1 VELELALEASLD
13 RAVDVLDHQNAGLM
27 CVFGRYES
35 EYRLEFVQNPIAA
48 GVIDGLGEKLS
59 FLNGECVVFIVRKES
74 DLWVWSGTRDGQRKT
89 LKYPFKLVDGDMVVG
104 DPIAIGTLNSLPID
118 LFWRRQ

>member
-1 VELELALEASLD
+1 MELELALEASLD

-59 FLNGECVVFIVRKES
+59 FLKGECVVFIVRRES
-74 DLWVWSGTRDGQRKT
+74 ELWVWSGTRDGQRRTMKC
-89 LKYPFKLVDGDMVVG
+89 PFKLVDGDMVVG